1 MFDLP
6 VWHVWYVK
14 VQLGCVPFVIHKFTV
29 DSFDNNFSMNIHIYI
44 YFLKLFS
51 GSCLYMDS
59 TVAINRK
66 WGTEGMTCRE
76 GLGDQEWNQ
85 IHSC

>member
-1 MFDLP
+1 
-6 VWHVWYVK
+6 
-14 VQLGCVPFVIHKFTV
+14 
-29 DSFDNNFSMNIHIYI
+29 MNIHIYMYI
-44 YFLKLFS
+44 FLNYFKKLF
-51 GSCLYMDS
+51 YS

-85 IHSC
+85 IQSC